1 MQGVTDPNDE
11 AATDVD
17 DEPTCT
23 CWFVDGPFGNC
34 SSYDV
39 RCPKC
44 NGTGIPVVTTEQ

>member
-1 MQGVTDPNDE
+1 MTEPTDGYASD
-11 AATDVD
+11 D

-44 NGTGIPVVTTEQ
+44 HGTGIPVTTPEQ